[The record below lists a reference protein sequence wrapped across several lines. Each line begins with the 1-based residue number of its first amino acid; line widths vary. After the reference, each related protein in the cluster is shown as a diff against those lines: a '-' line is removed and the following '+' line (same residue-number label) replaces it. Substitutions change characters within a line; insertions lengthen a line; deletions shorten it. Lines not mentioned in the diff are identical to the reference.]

1 MRSLSLVAVI
11 VFICMTATGLNLQTR
26 KGNNL
31 PLSEGR
37 SFSKT
42 EQGDETHLLPSATHR
57 YRLDPSQS
65 KFTAHA
71 LAGGLLW
78 FKGQDHIIAIRD
90 FTGEAQLTAGSIN
103 PASLQINAKAAS
115 MVETSDVFTEQEK
128 QIINRELREIVLHP
142 DQYPEIIFR
151 STSIT
156 GRTTSSN
163 QYELKITGDLTLHG
177 VTRQITIP
185 TTVNLAGNGLRARG
199 EFAIKR
205 SDFKVKATSAMH
217 GLIRVKDKVKFTY
230 AIVGHERE

>member
-1 MRSLSLVAVI
+1 MRSFSLVAVI
-11 VFICMTATGLNLQTR
+11 VFICLTAIALNLQTG

-42 EQGDETHLLPSATHR
+42 EQRDETHPLPAATHR
-57 YRLDPSQS
+57 FRLDASQS

-78 FKGQDHIIAIRD
+78 FKGHNHIIAIQD
-90 FTGEAQLTAGSIN
+90 FTGEAQLTSGSIN

-177 VTRQITIP
+177 VTRKITIP
-185 TTVNLAGNGLRARG
+185 TTVTLAGSDLRAQG
-199 EFAIKR
+199 EFAIER

-230 AIVGHERE
+230 DIVGHEQN

>member
-1 MRSLSLVAVI
+1 MRSLCLVAVI
-11 VFICMTATGLNLQTR
+11 VFVCLTAIGLNLRTG
-26 KGNNL
+26 KGKNL
-31 PLSEGR
+31 PLNEGR
-37 SFSKT
+37 SFSRTDQK
-42 EQGDETHLLPSATHR
+42 DETHPLPAATRR
-57 YRLDPSQS
+57 YRIDASQS

-78 FKGQDHIIAIRD
+78 FKGHNHIIAIQD
-90 FTGEAQLTAGSIN
+90 FTGEAQLTPGSIK

-156 GRTTSSN
+156 GRTTGSN
-163 QYELKITGDLTLHG
+163 EYELKITGDLTLHG

-185 TTVNLAGNGLRARG
+185 TTVTLARNGFRAQG
-199 EFAIKR
+199 EFAIER

-230 AIVGHERE
+230 DIVGHEQN